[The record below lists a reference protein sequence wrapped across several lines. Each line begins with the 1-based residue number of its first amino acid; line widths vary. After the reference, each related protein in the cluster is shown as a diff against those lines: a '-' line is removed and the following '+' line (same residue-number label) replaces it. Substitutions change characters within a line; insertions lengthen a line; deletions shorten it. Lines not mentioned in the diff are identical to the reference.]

1 MRLRLA
7 CPLFDSG
14 VVRRPALSKT
24 IIADLFAETLHL
36 AGVERIYG
44 VVGDSL
50 NGLTDSLRRQ
60 GKIEWIHVRNE
71 EAAAFAAGAEAQL
84 TGKLAVCAGSCG
96 PGNMHLINGLYD
108 CNRTRVPV
116 LAIAAQ
122 VPSGEIGSNYFQET
136 RPEALFRECS
146 VYCET
151 ISDAD
156 QMPRTLETAIRA
168 AVGHHGVS
176 VVAIPGDVA
185 LRTTTGGLARS
196 TRALLPQT
204 AIIVPVEE
212 DLVQLAELLNGAGR
226 VTILAGRGCR
236 GAHSHLLEIANVLQA
251 PIVHALGG
259 KEWVEYDNPYDVGMT
274 GLIGFSSGYEAM
286 MGCDTLL
293 MLGTDFPY
301 RQFYPVKAKVVQID
315 LRPENLGRR
324 TPIDIGVVGDV
335 TATIAA
341 LLPRLTK
348 VRDGGFL
355 KSARDDYA
363 QARKGLDDLAHGK
376 PGSGVIHPQH
386 VARVVSE
393 LAADD
398 AVFACDVG
406 TPTVW
411 AARYLQMNG
420 RRRLIGSFNHGSM
433 ANALPQAI
441 GAQSACPQRQVVTL
455 SGDGGLAMLM
465 GELLTLRQ
473 LGLPVK
479 VIVFNNST
487 LGFVEM
493 EMKAAG
499 LIETGVSLDNPDFAA
514 MARAIGLHGVRI
526 TDPGE
531 VEAGVREVLAHPGP
545 ALLDAVTAR
554 TELSM
559 PPKITLD
566 QMKGFTLYMAKAILS
581 GRGDA
586 VVELGKTNAGLL
598 GRLF

>member
-1 MRLRLA
+1 M
-7 CPLFDSG
+7 
-14 VVRRPALSKT
+14 SKT

-108 CNRTRVPV
+108 CHRTRVPV

-122 VPSGEIGSNYFQET
+122 VPSGEVGSNYFQET

-168 AVGHHGVS
+168 AVGHRGVS
-176 VVAIPGDVA
+176 VVAMPGDVA
-185 LRTTTGGLARS
+185 LRSTTGTLARS
-196 TRALLPQT
+196 AGALLPSPSLT
-204 AIIVPVEE
+204 VPGE
-212 DLVQLAELLNGAGR
+212 VQIAELAALLNDAR
-226 VTILAGRGCR
+226 KVTILAGRGCR
-236 GAHSHLLEIANVLQA
+236 TAHAELVKLAETLQA
-251 PIVHALGG
+251 PVVHALGG
-259 KEWVEYDNPYDVGMT
+259 KEFVEYDNPYDVGMT
-274 GLIGFSSGYEAM
+274 GLIGFSSGYDAM
-286 MGCDTLL
+286 MACDVLL

-301 RQFYPVKAKVVQID
+301 RQFYPEKAKVAQID
-315 LRPENLGRR
+315 LLPENLGRR
-324 TPIDIGVVGDV
+324 TSIDIGLVGDV
-335 TATIAA
+335 GATITA
-341 LLPRLTK
+341 LLPKLAGA
-348 VRDGGFL
+348 RDGSFL
-355 KSARDDYA
+355 QSARENYA
-363 QARKGLDDLAHGK
+363 EARKGLDDLADGT

-386 VARVVSE
+386 VARVLSE
-393 LAADD
+393 RAADD

-411 AARYLQMNG
+411 AARYLKMNG

-441 GAQSACPQRQVVTL
+441 GVQAAYPARQVVTL
-455 SGDGGLAMLM
+455 SGDGGLTMLM
-465 GELLTLRQ
+465 GELLTVRQ

-479 VIVFNNST
+479 IIVFNNGT

-499 LIETGVSLDNPDFAA
+499 LIETGVMLDNPDFAA
-514 MARAIGLHGVRI
+514 MARAIGLHGVRV

-531 VEAGVREVLAHPGP
+531 VEAGIRDVLAHPGP

-559 PPKITLD
+559 PPKITLE
-566 QMKGFTLYMAKAILS
+566 QMKGFTLYMAKAIIS
-581 GRGDA
+581 GRGDE
-586 VVELGKTNAGLL
+586 VIELGKTNVGLL
-598 GRLF
+598 KRLF

>member
-1 MRLRLA
+1 M
-7 CPLFDSG
+7 P
-14 VVRRPALSKT
+14 KT
-24 IIADLFAETLHL
+24 LIADLFVETLEL

-50 NGLTDSLRRQ
+50 NGLTEALRRR
-60 GKIEWIHVRNE
+60 GTIEWVHVRNE

-96 PGNMHLINGLYD
+96 PGNLHLINGLYD

-122 VPSGEIGSNYFQET
+122 IPSAEIGSNYFQET

-156 QMPRTLETAIRA
+156 QMPRTLDTAIRA
-168 AVGHHGVS
+168 AVGHRGVA
-176 VVAIPGDVA
+176 VVAMPGDVA
-185 LRTTTGGLARS
+185 LRSTTGLIARS
-196 TRALLPQT
+196 RIALLPEAAT
-204 AIIVPVEE
+204 IIP
-212 DLVQLAELLNGAGR
+212 DQDSLARLAALLNDAGK

-236 GAHSHLLEIANVLQA
+236 GAHAQLVALAGVLQA
-251 PIVHALGG
+251 PVVHALGG
-259 KEWVEYDNPYDVGMT
+259 KEFVEYDNPYDVGMT
-274 GLIGFSSGYEAM
+274 GLIGFSSGYDAM
-286 MGCDTLL
+286 MACDTLL

-301 RQFYPVKAKVVQID
+301 RQFYPEKAKVAQID

-324 TPIDIGVVGDV
+324 TAIDLGLVGDV
-335 TATIAA
+335 GATIDHVLP
-341 LLPRLTK
+341 LLTRE
-348 VRDGGFL
+348 RDGAFL
-355 KSARDDYA
+355 RDAREDYA
-363 QARKGLDDLAHGK
+363 KSRKGLDELATGT

-386 VARVVSE
+386 VARVVSN
-393 LAADD
+393 LASDD

-411 AARYLQMNG
+411 AARYLEMNG

-441 GAQSACPQRQVVTL
+441 GAQAAYPGRQIVSL

-465 GELLTLRQ
+465 GELLTVRQ

-479 VIVFNNST
+479 IIVFNNGT

-499 LIETGVSLDNPDFAA
+499 MIETGVALDNPDFAA
-514 MARAIGLHGVRI
+514 MARAIGLHGVRV

-531 VEAGVREVLAHPGP
+531 VKAGVREVLAHPGP

-559 PPKITLD
+559 PPKITLE
-566 QMKGFTLYMAKAILS
+566 QMKGFTLYMAKAVMS
-581 GRGDA
+581 GRGDSI
-586 VVELGKTNAGLL
+586 VELGKTNAGLFKT
-598 GRLF
+598 LF

>member
-1 MRLRLA
+1 M
-7 CPLFDSG
+7 
-14 VVRRPALSKT
+14 SKS

-60 GKIEWIHVRNE
+60 GKIEWVHMRNE

-84 TGKLAVCAGSCG
+84 TGRLAVCAGSCG

-151 ISDAD
+151 IADAD

-168 AVGHHGVS
+168 AVGRRGVS
-176 VVAIPGDVA
+176 VVAMPGDVA
-185 LRTTTGGLARS
+185 LRSTTGTLARS
-196 TRALLPQT
+196 AGALLPPPST
-204 AIIVPVEE
+204 TVPADADVAA
-212 DLVQLAELLNGAGR
+212 LAALLNGAK

-236 GAHSHLLEIANVLQA
+236 TAHAELVRVAELLQA
-251 PIVHALGG
+251 PVVHALGG
-259 KEWVEYDNPYDVGMT
+259 KEFVEYDNPYDVGMT
-274 GLIGFSSGYEAM
+274 GLIGFSSGYDAM
-286 MGCDTLL
+286 MACDVLL

-301 RQFYPVKAKVVQID
+301 RQFYPTGAKVAQID
-315 LRPENLGRR
+315 LIPENLGRR
-324 TPIDIGVVGDV
+324 TAIDIGLVGDV
-335 TATIAA
+335 GATLKA
-341 LLPRLTK
+341 LIPRLTASG
-348 VRDGGFL
+348 DGAFL
-355 KSARDDYA
+355 RSARENYA
-363 QARKGLDDLAHGK
+363 EARKGLDELADGT

-386 VARVVSE
+386 VARVVST
-393 LAADD
+393 LANDD

-406 TPTVW
+406 TPTIW
-411 AARYLQMNG
+411 AARYLKMNG

-441 GAQSACPQRQVVTL
+441 GVQSAFPRRQVVTL

-479 VIVFNNST
+479 IVVFNNGT

-499 LIETGVSLDNPDFAA
+499 LIETGVTLDNPDFAA

-559 PPKITLD
+559 PPKITLE
-566 QMKGFTLYMAKAILS
+566 QMKGFTLYMAKAIIS

-598 GRLF
+598 KRLF

>member
-1 MRLRLA
+1 M
-7 CPLFDSG
+7 P
-14 VVRRPALSKT
+14 KT
-24 IIADLFAETLHL
+24 LIADLFVETLEL

-50 NGLTDSLRRQ
+50 NGLTEALRRR
-60 GKIEWIHVRNE
+60 GTIEWVHVRNE

-84 TGKLAVCAGSCG
+84 TGMLAVCAGSCG
-96 PGNMHLINGLYD
+96 PGNLHLINGLYD

-122 VPSGEIGSNYFQET
+122 IPSAEIGSNYFQET

-156 QMPRTLETAIRA
+156 QMPRTLDTAIRA
-168 AVGHHGVS
+168 AVGHRGVA
-176 VVAIPGDVA
+176 VVAMPGDVA
-185 LRTTTGGLARS
+185 LRTTTGLIARS
-196 TRALLPQT
+196 RTALLPEAAT
-204 AIIVPVEE
+204 IIP
-212 DLVQLAELLNGAGR
+212 DQASLASLAALLNDAGK

-236 GAHSHLLEIANVLQA
+236 GAHAQLVALAGVLQA
-251 PIVHALGG
+251 PVVHALGG
-259 KEWVEYDNPYDVGMT
+259 KEFVEYENPYDVGMT
-274 GLIGFSSGYEAM
+274 GLIGFSSGYDAM
-286 MGCDTLL
+286 MACDTLL

-301 RQFYPVKAKVVQID
+301 RQFYPEKAKVAQID

-324 TPIDIGVVGDV
+324 TAIDLGLVGDV
-335 TATIAA
+335 GATIDHVLP
-341 LLPRLTK
+341 LLTRE
-348 VRDGGFL
+348 RDGAFL
-355 KSARDDYA
+355 RDAREDYA
-363 QARKGLDDLAHGK
+363 KSRKGLDELATGT

-386 VARVVSE
+386 VARVVSY
-393 LAADD
+393 LASDD

-411 AARYLQMNG
+411 AARYLEMNG

-441 GAQSACPQRQVVTL
+441 GAQAAYPGRQIVSL

-465 GELLTLRQ
+465 GELLTVRQ

-479 VIVFNNST
+479 IIVFNNGT

-499 LIETGVSLDNPDFAA
+499 MIETGVALDNPDFAA
-514 MARAIGLHGVRI
+514 MARAIGLHGVRV

-559 PPKITLD
+559 PPKITLE
-566 QMKGFTLYMAKAILS
+566 QMKGFTLYMAKAVMS
-581 GRGDA
+581 GRGDSII
-586 VVELGKTNAGLL
+586 ELGKTNAGLFKT
-598 GRLF
+598 LF

>member
-1 MRLRLA
+1 M
-7 CPLFDSG
+7 
-14 VVRRPALSKT
+14 SKT
-24 IIADLFAETLHL
+24 VIADLFAETLHL

-108 CNRTRVPV
+108 CHRTRVPV

-122 VPSGEIGSNYFQET
+122 IPSGEIGSNYFQET

-156 QMPRTLETAIRA
+156 QMPRTLDTAIRA
-168 AVGHHGVS
+168 AVGQRGVS
-176 VVAIPGDVA
+176 VVSMPGDVA
-185 LRTTTGGLARS
+185 LRKTTGTLARS
-196 TRALLPQT
+196 SGALLPAP
-204 AIIVPVEE
+204 AIIQPDADSVA
-212 DLVQLAELLNGAGR
+212 DLAALLNGSAR

-236 GAHSHLLEIANVLQA
+236 TAHAALVELAARLKA
-251 PIVHALGG
+251 PVVHALGG
-259 KEWVEYDNPYDVGMT
+259 KEFVEYDNPYDVGMT
-274 GLIGFSSGYEAM
+274 GLIGFSSGYDAIM
-286 MGCDTLL
+286 ACDTLL

-301 RQFYPVKAKVVQID
+301 RQFLPTKAKVAQVD

-324 TPIDIGVVGDV
+324 TGIDIGLIGDV
-335 TATIAA
+335 GATIAA
-341 LLPRLTK
+341 LLPKL
-348 VRDGGFL
+348 VGPRDGAFL
-355 KSARDDYA
+355 QSSREDYA
-363 QARKGLDDLAHGK
+363 KAREGLDELAHGE

-386 VARVVSE
+386 VARVLSE
-393 LAADD
+393 QASDD

-411 AARYLQMNG
+411 AARYLKMNG

-433 ANALPQAI
+433 ANAVPQAI
-441 GAQSACPQRQVVTL
+441 GAQSAYPGRQVVTL

-465 GELLTLRQ
+465 GELLTIKQ
-473 LGLPVK
+473 LNLPVK
-479 VIVFNNST
+479 IIVFNNGT
-487 LGFVEM
+487 LGFVEL

-499 LIETGVSLDNPDFAA
+499 LIETGVELDNPDFAA
-514 MARAIGLHGVRI
+514 MARAIGLHGVRV

-531 VEAGVREVLAHPGP
+531 VEAGVREVLSHPGP
-545 ALLDAVTAR
+545 ALLDAVVAR

-559 PPKITLD
+559 PPTITLE
-566 QMKGFTLYMAKAILS
+566 QMKGFTLYMAKAIIS
-581 GRGDA
+581 GRGDS
-586 VVELGKTNAGLL
+586 VIELGKTNVGLL
-598 GRLF
+598 KRLF

>member
-1 MRLRLA
+1 M
-7 CPLFDSG
+7 
-14 VVRRPALSKT
+14 SKT

-122 VPSGEIGSNYFQET
+122 VPSGEVGSNYFQET

-168 AVGHHGVS
+168 AVGHRGVS
-176 VVAIPGDVA
+176 VVAMPGDVA
-185 LRTTTGGLARS
+185 LRSATGTLARS
-196 TRALLPQT
+196 KGALLPPPSVT
-204 AIIVPVEE
+204 IPADADIAE
-212 DLVQLAELLNGAGR
+212 LAALLNGAEK

-236 GAHSHLLEIANVLQA
+236 TAHAELVTLAGILQA

-259 KEWVEYDNPYDVGMT
+259 KEFVEYDNPYDVGMT
-274 GLIGFSSGYEAM
+274 GLIGFASGYDAM
-286 MGCDTLL
+286 MACDVLL

-301 RQFYPVKAKVVQID
+301 RQFYPEKAKVAQID
-315 LRPENLGRR
+315 LIPENLGRR
-324 TPIDIGVVGDV
+324 TAIDIGLVGDV
-335 TATIAA
+335 GATLAA
-341 LLPRLTK
+341 LIPRVKTG
-348 VRDGGFL
+348 RDGSFL
-355 KSARDDYA
+355 KSAIENYA
-363 QARKGLDDLAHGK
+363 ESRKGLDDLADGT

-386 VARVVSE
+386 VARVLSE
-393 LAADD
+393 QAADD
-398 AVFACDVG
+398 AIFACDVG

-411 AARYLQMNG
+411 AARYLKMNG
-420 RRRLIGSFNHGSM
+420 RRRLIGSLNHGSM

-441 GAQSACPQRQVVTL
+441 GVQAAYPERQVVTL

-465 GELLTLRQ
+465 GELLTVRQ

-479 VIVFNNST
+479 IIVFNNGT

-499 LIETGVSLDNPDFAA
+499 LVETGVALDNPDFAA
-514 MARAIGLHGVRI
+514 MARAIGIHGVRV
-526 TDPGE
+526 TDPGD
-531 VEAGVREVLAHPGP
+531 VEAGIRDVLAHPGP

-559 PPKITLD
+559 PPKITLE
-566 QMKGFTLYMAKAILS
+566 QMKGFTLYMAKAIIS
-581 GRGDA
+581 GRGDE
-586 VVELGKTNAGLL
+586 VVELGKTNVGLL
-598 GRLF
+598 KRLF

>member
-1 MRLRLA
+1 M
-7 CPLFDSG
+7 P
-14 VVRRPALSKT
+14 KT
-24 IIADLFAETLHL
+24 LIADLFVETLEL

-50 NGLTDSLRRQ
+50 NGLTEAVRRR
-60 GKIEWIHVRNE
+60 GTIEWVHVRNE

-96 PGNMHLINGLYD
+96 PGNLHLINGLYD

-122 VPSGEIGSNYFQET
+122 IPSAEIGSNYFQET

-156 QMPRTLETAIRA
+156 QMPRTLDTAIRA
-168 AVGHHGVS
+168 AVGHRGVA
-176 VVAIPGDVA
+176 VVAMPGDVA
-185 LRTTTGGLARS
+185 LRSTTGLIARS
-196 TRALLPQT
+196 RIALLPEAAT
-204 AIIVPVEE
+204 IIP
-212 DLVQLAELLNGAGR
+212 DQDSLARLAALLNDAGK

-236 GAHSHLLEIANVLQA
+236 GAHAQLVALAGVLQA
-251 PIVHALGG
+251 PVVHALGG
-259 KEWVEYDNPYDVGMT
+259 KEFVEYDNPYDVGMT
-274 GLIGFSSGYEAM
+274 GLIGFSSGYDAM
-286 MGCDTLL
+286 MACDTLL

-301 RQFYPVKAKVVQID
+301 RQFYPEKAKVAQID

-324 TPIDIGVVGDV
+324 TAIDLGLVGDV
-335 TATIAA
+335 GATIDHVLP
-341 LLPRLTK
+341 LLTRE
-348 VRDGGFL
+348 RDGAFL
-355 KSARDDYA
+355 RDAREDYA
-363 QARKGLDDLAHGK
+363 KSRKGLDELATGT

-386 VARVVSE
+386 VARVVSN
-393 LAADD
+393 LASDD

-411 AARYLQMNG
+411 AARYLEMNG

-441 GAQSACPQRQVVTL
+441 GAQAAYPGRQIVSL

-465 GELLTLRQ
+465 GELLTVRQ

-479 VIVFNNST
+479 IIVFNNGT

-499 LIETGVSLDNPDFAA
+499 MIETGVALDNPDFAA
-514 MARAIGLHGVRI
+514 MARAIGLHGVRV

-531 VEAGVREVLAHPGP
+531 VKAGVREVLAHPGP

-559 PPKITLD
+559 PPKITLE
-566 QMKGFTLYMAKAILS
+566 QMKGFTLYMAKAVMS
-581 GRGDA
+581 GRGDSI
-586 VVELGKTNAGLL
+586 VELGKTNAGLFKT
-598 GRLF
+598 LF

>member
-1 MRLRLA
+1 M
-7 CPLFDSG
+7 P
-14 VVRRPALSKT
+14 KT
-24 IIADLFAETLHL
+24 LIADLFVETLEL

-50 NGLTDSLRRQ
+50 NGLTEALRRR
-60 GKIEWIHVRNE
+60 GTIEWVHVRNE

-96 PGNMHLINGLYD
+96 PGNLHLINGLYD

-122 VPSGEIGSNYFQET
+122 IPSAEIGSNYFQET

-156 QMPRTLETAIRA
+156 QMPRTLDTAIRV
-168 AVGHHGVS
+168 AVGHRGVA
-176 VVAIPGDVA
+176 VVAMPGDVA
-185 LRTTTGGLARS
+185 LRTTTGLIARS
-196 TRALLPQT
+196 RTALLPEAAT
-204 AIIVPVEE
+204 IIP
-212 DLVQLAELLNGAGR
+212 DQDALARLAALLNDAGK

-236 GAHSHLLEIANVLQA
+236 GAHAQLVALAGVLQA
-251 PIVHALGG
+251 PVVHALGG
-259 KEWVEYDNPYDVGMT
+259 KEFVEYDNPYDVGMT
-274 GLIGFSSGYEAM
+274 GLIGFSSGYDAM
-286 MGCDTLL
+286 MACDTLL

-301 RQFYPVKAKVVQID
+301 RQFYPEKAKVAQID

-324 TPIDIGVVGDV
+324 TAIDLGLVGDV
-335 TATIAA
+335 GATIDH
-341 LLPRLTK
+341 LLPLLTRE
-348 VRDGGFL
+348 RDGAFL
-355 KSARDDYA
+355 RDAREDYA
-363 QARKGLDDLAHGK
+363 KSRKGLDELATGT

-386 VARVVSE
+386 VARVVSY
-393 LAADD
+393 LASDD

-411 AARYLQMNG
+411 AARYLEMNG

-441 GAQSACPQRQVVTL
+441 GAQAAYPGRQIVSL

-465 GELLTLRQ
+465 GELLTVRQ

-479 VIVFNNST
+479 IIVFNNGT

-499 LIETGVSLDNPDFAA
+499 MIETGVALDNPDFAA
-514 MARAIGLHGVRI
+514 MARAIGLHGVRV

-559 PPKITLD
+559 PPKITLE
-566 QMKGFTLYMAKAILS
+566 QMKGFTLYMAKAVMS
-581 GRGDA
+581 GRGDSI
-586 VVELGKTNAGLL
+586 VELGKTNAGLFKT
-598 GRLF
+598 LF

>member
-1 MRLRLA
+1 MFK
-7 CPLFDSG
+7 PT
-14 VVRRPALSKT
+14 V
-24 IIADLFAETLHL
+24 ADLFAETLAL

-60 GKIEWIHVRNE
+60 GRIEWVHVRNE

-84 TGKLAVCAGSCG
+84 TGRLAVCAGSCG

-108 CNRTRVPV
+108 CHRTRVPV

-122 VPSGEIGSNYFQET
+122 IPSGEIGSNYFQET

-151 ISDAD
+151 VSDAD

-168 AVGHHGVS
+168 AVGHRGVS
-176 VVAIPGDVA
+176 VIAMPGDVA
-185 LRTTTGGLARS
+185 LRPATAGVAR
-196 TRALLPQT
+196 TADALLPPAAVT
-204 AIIVPVEE
+204 VPADA
-212 DLVQLAELLNGAGR
+212 DLDRLAAMLNGAGK

-236 GAHSHLLEIANVLQA
+236 TAHAELVQLAATLQA
-251 PIVHALGG
+251 PVVHALGG
-259 KEWVEYDNPYDVGMT
+259 KEFVEYDNPYDVGMT
-274 GLIGFSSGYEAM
+274 GLIGFSSGYDAM
-286 MGCDTLL
+286 MACDVLL

-301 RQFYPVKAKVVQID
+301 RQFYPTDAKVAQID

-324 TPIDIGVVGDV
+324 TPIDIGLTGDV
-335 TATIAA
+335 GATVAR
-341 LLPRLTK
+341 LLPRLTGG
-348 VRDGGFL
+348 RDNGFL
-355 KSARDDYA
+355 RSALDNYA
-363 QARKGLDDLAHGK
+363 EARRGLDDLAHGTF
-376 PGSGVIHPQH
+376 GSGVLHPQH
-386 VARVVSE
+386 VARVVSD

-411 AARYLQMNG
+411 AARYLAMNG

-441 GAQSACPQRQVVTL
+441 GVQAALPGRQVVTL

-465 GELLTLRQ
+465 GELLTVRQ
-473 LGLPVK
+473 LGLPIKIV
-479 VIVFNNST
+479 VFNNGT

-499 LIETGVSLDNPDFAA
+499 LIETGVTLDNPDFAA
-514 MARAIGLHGVRI
+514 MARAMGLHGVRI

-559 PPKITLD
+559 PPKITLE
-566 QMKGFTLYMAKAILS
+566 QMKGFSLYMAKAILS
-581 GRGDA
+581 GRGDE
-586 VVELGKTNAGLL
+586 VIELGKTNAGLL
-598 GRLF
+598 KRLF

>member
-1 MRLRLA
+1 M
-7 CPLFDSG
+7 P
-14 VVRRPALSKT
+14 KT
-24 IIADLFAETLHL
+24 TIADLFADTLHL

-50 NGLTDSLRRQ
+50 NGITDSLRRRGQ
-60 GKIEWIHVRNE
+60 IEWVHVRNE

-151 ISDAD
+151 ISNAD
-156 QMPRTLETAIRA
+156 QMPRTLDTAIRA
-168 AVGHHGVS
+168 AVGHGGVS
-176 VVAIPGDVA
+176 VVSIPGDVA
-185 LRTTTGGLARS
+185 LRATTGQRARSVGALLPSTASIVPGADGLARLA
-196 TRALLPQT
+196 ALLN
-204 AIIVPVEE
+204 E
-212 DLVQLAELLNGAGR
+212 AGR

-236 GAHSHLLEIANVLQA
+236 TAHAQLLKIAEALKA

-259 KEWVEYDNPYDVGMT
+259 KEFVEYDNPYDVGMT
-274 GLIGFSSGYEAM
+274 GLIGFSSGYDAM

-301 RQFYPVKAKVVQID
+301 RQFFPTKAKVAQID

-324 TPIDIGVVGDV
+324 TGIDLGLVGDV
-335 TATIAA
+335 GGTIEA
-341 LLPRLTK
+341 LLPLLK
-348 VRDGGFL
+348 AGRDGKFL
-355 KSARDDYA
+355 KMAKEDYA
-363 QARKGLDDLAHGK
+363 NARKGLDELAQGK
-376 PGSGVIHPQH
+376 AGSGVIHPQH
-386 VARVVSE
+386 VARVISE
-393 LAADD
+393 LASDD
-398 AVFACDVG
+398 AVFTCDVG

-411 AARYLQMNG
+411 AARYLKMNG
-420 RRRLIGSFNHGSM
+420 RRRLLGSFNHGSM

-441 GAQSACPQRQVVTL
+441 GAQAASPQRQVVTL

-479 VIVFNNST
+479 IVVFNNGT
-487 LGFVEM
+487 LGFVEL

-499 LIETGVSLDNPDFAA
+499 LIETGVALDNPDFAA
-514 MARAIGLHGVRI
+514 MARAIGLHGVRV
-526 TDPGE
+526 TDPGD
-531 VEAGVREVLAHPGP
+531 VEAGMREVLAHPGP

-559 PPKITLD
+559 PPKLTLE
-566 QMKGFTLYMAKAILS
+566 QMKGFSLYMAKAIIS
-581 GRGDA
+581 GRGDE
-586 VVELGKTNAGLL
+586 VIELGKTNTGLL
-598 GRLF
+598 RQLF

>member
-1 MRLRLA
+1 M
-7 CPLFDSG
+7 P
-14 VVRRPALSKT
+14 KT
-24 IIADLFAETLHL
+24 LIADLFVETLEL

-50 NGLTDSLRRQ
+50 NGLTEALRRR
-60 GKIEWIHVRNE
+60 GTIEWVHVRNE

-96 PGNMHLINGLYD
+96 PGNLHLINGLYD

-122 VPSGEIGSNYFQET
+122 IPSAEIGSNYFQET

-156 QMPRTLETAIRA
+156 QMPRTLDTAIRA
-168 AVGHHGVS
+168 AVGHRGVA
-176 VVAIPGDVA
+176 VVAMPGDVA
-185 LRTTTGGLARS
+185 LRMTTGLIARS
-196 TRALLPQT
+196 RTALLPEAAT
-204 AIIVPVEE
+204 IIP
-212 DLVQLAELLNGAGR
+212 DRHSLARLAALLNDAGK

-236 GAHSHLLEIANVLQA
+236 GAHAQLVALAGVLQA
-251 PIVHALGG
+251 PVVHALGG
-259 KEWVEYDNPYDVGMT
+259 KEFVEYDNPYDVGMT
-274 GLIGFSSGYEAM
+274 GLIGFSSGYDAM
-286 MGCDTLL
+286 MACDTLL

-301 RQFYPVKAKVVQID
+301 RQFYPEKAKVAQID

-324 TPIDIGVVGDV
+324 TAIDLGLVGDV
-335 TATIAA
+335 GATIDHVLP
-341 LLPRLTK
+341 LLTRE
-348 VRDGGFL
+348 RDGAFL
-355 KSARDDYA
+355 RDAREDYA
-363 QARKGLDDLAHGK
+363 KSRKGLDELATGT

-393 LAADD
+393 LASDD

-411 AARYLQMNG
+411 AARYLAMNG

-441 GAQSACPQRQVVTL
+441 GAQAAYPGRQIVSL

-465 GELLTLRQ
+465 GELLTVRQ
-473 LGLPVK
+473 LSLPVK
-479 VIVFNNST
+479 IIVFNNGT

-499 LIETGVSLDNPDFAA
+499 MIETGVALDNPDFAA
-514 MARAIGLHGVRI
+514 VARAIGLHGVRV

-559 PPKITLD
+559 PPKITLE
-566 QMKGFTLYMAKAILS
+566 QMKGFTLYMAKAVMS
-581 GRGDA
+581 GRGDSI
-586 VVELGKTNAGLL
+586 VELGKTNAGLFKT
-598 GRLF
+598 LF

>member
-1 MRLRLA
+1 M
-7 CPLFDSG
+7 
-14 VVRRPALSKT
+14 SKT
-24 IIADLFAETLHL
+24 TIADLFADTLHL

-50 NGLTDSLRRQ
+50 NGLTDSLRKRGQ
-60 GKIEWIHVRNE
+60 IEWVHVRNE

-108 CNRTRVPV
+108 CHRTRVPV

-122 VPSGEIGSNYFQET
+122 VPSGEVGSNYFQET

-151 ISDAD
+151 IADAD
-156 QMPRTLETAIRA
+156 QMPRTLDTAIRA
-168 AVGHHGVS
+168 AVGRRGVS
-176 VVAIPGDVA
+176 VVAMPGDVA
-185 LRTTTGGLARS
+185 LRTTTGQIARS
-196 TRALLPQT
+196 ATALLPEP
-204 AIIVPVEE
+204 AKIVP
-212 DLVQLAELLNGAGR
+212 DAATLAELAAMLNDAGR

-236 GAHSHLLEIANVLQA
+236 TAHAQLVALAAALQA
-251 PIVHALGG
+251 PVVHALGG
-259 KEWVEYDNPYDVGMT
+259 KEFIEYDNPYDVGMT
-274 GLIGFSSGYEAM
+274 GLIGFSSGYGAM

-301 RQFYPVKAKVVQID
+301 RQFYPEQAKVVQVD
-315 LRPENLGRR
+315 LRPESLGLR
-324 TPIDIGVVGDV
+324 TAIDLGVVGDV
-335 TATIAA
+335 GATIDH
-341 LLPRLTK
+341 LLPLVTRN
-348 VRDGGFL
+348 RDDAFL
-355 KSARDDYA
+355 KESRANYA
-363 QARKGLDDLAHGK
+363 EARKGLDDLATGT

-386 VARVVSE
+386 VARLVSE
-393 LAADD
+393 QASDD
-398 AVFACDVG
+398 AVFTCDVG

-411 AARYLQMNG
+411 AARYLAMNG

-441 GAQSACPQRQVVTL
+441 GAQAAFPARQVVSL

-465 GELLTLRQ
+465 GELLTVRQ

-479 VIVFNNST
+479 IIVFNNGT
-487 LGFVEM
+487 FGFVEM

-499 LIETGVSLDNPDFAA
+499 LIETGVALDNPDFAA
-514 MARAIGLHGVRI
+514 MARAIGIHGVRV

-531 VEAGVREVLAHPGP
+531 VDPGVREVLSHPGP

-559 PPKITLD
+559 PPKITLE
-566 QMKGFTLYMAKAILS
+566 QMKGFTLYMAKAVMS
-581 GRGDA
+581 GRGDSI
-586 VVELGKTNAGLL
+586 VELGKTNAGLL
-598 GRLF
+598 KRLF

>member
-1 MRLRLA
+1 M
-7 CPLFDSG
+7 
-14 VVRRPALSKT
+14 SKT

-122 VPSGEIGSNYFQET
+122 VPSGEVGSNYFQET

-168 AVGHHGVS
+168 AVGHRGVS
-176 VVAIPGDVA
+176 VVAMPGDVA
-185 LRTTTGGLARS
+185 LRSTTGTLARS
-196 TRALLPQT
+196 KGALLPPPSVT
-204 AIIVPVEE
+204 IPAEADIAE
-212 DLVQLAELLNGAGR
+212 LAALLNGAQK

-236 GAHSHLLEIANVLQA
+236 TAHAELVTLAGVLQA

-259 KEWVEYDNPYDVGMT
+259 KEFVEYDNPYDVGMT
-274 GLIGFSSGYEAM
+274 GLIGFASGYDAM
-286 MGCDTLL
+286 MACDVLL

-301 RQFYPVKAKVVQID
+301 RQFYPEKAKVAQID
-315 LRPENLGRR
+315 LIPENLGRR
-324 TPIDIGVVGDV
+324 TAIDIGLVGDV
-335 TATIAA
+335 GATLAA
-341 LLPRLTK
+341 LIPRVNTG
-348 VRDGGFL
+348 RDGSFL
-355 KSARDDYA
+355 KSAIENYA
-363 QARKGLDDLAHGK
+363 ESRKGLDDLANGK

-386 VARVVSE
+386 VARVLSKQ
-393 LAADD
+393 AADD

-411 AARYLQMNG
+411 AARYLTMNG
-420 RRRLIGSFNHGSM
+420 RRRLIGSLNHGSM

-441 GAQSACPQRQVVTL
+441 GVQSAYPTRQVVTL

-465 GELLTLRQ
+465 GELLTVRQ

-479 VIVFNNST
+479 IIVFNNGT

-499 LIETGVSLDNPDFAA
+499 LVETGVALDNPDFAA
-514 MARAIGLHGVRI
+514 MARAIGIHGVRV
-526 TDPGE
+526 TDPGD
-531 VEAGVREVLAHPGP
+531 VEAGIRDVLAHPGP

-559 PPKITLD
+559 PPKITLE
-566 QMKGFTLYMAKAILS
+566 QMKGFTLYMAKAIIS
-581 GRGDA
+581 GRGDE
-586 VVELGKTNAGLL
+586 VVELGKTNVGLL
-598 GRLF
+598 KRLF

>member
-1 MRLRLA
+1 M
-7 CPLFDSG
+7 
-14 VVRRPALSKT
+14 SKT

-36 AGVERIYG
+36 AGIERIYG

-60 GKIEWIHVRNE
+60 GKIEWVHVRNE

-122 VPSGEIGSNYFQET
+122 VPSGEVGSNYFQET

-168 AVGHHGVS
+168 AVGHRGVS
-176 VVAIPGDVA
+176 VVAMPGDVA
-185 LRTTTGGLARS
+185 LRSTTGTLARS
-196 TRALLPQT
+196 KGALLPPPSVT
-204 AIIVPVEE
+204 IPADADIAE
-212 DLVQLAELLNGAGR
+212 LAALLNGAEK

-236 GAHSHLLEIANVLQA
+236 TAHAELVTLAGILKA

-259 KEWVEYDNPYDVGMT
+259 KEFVEYDNPYDVGMT
-274 GLIGFSSGYEAM
+274 GLIGFASGYDAM
-286 MGCDTLL
+286 MACDVLL

-301 RQFYPVKAKVVQID
+301 RQFYPEKAKVAQID
-315 LRPENLGRR
+315 LIPENLGRR
-324 TPIDIGVVGDV
+324 TAIDIGLVGDIG
-335 TATIAA
+335 ATLAA
-341 LLPRLTK
+341 LIPRVKTG
-348 VRDGGFL
+348 RDGSFL
-355 KSARDDYA
+355 KSAIENYA
-363 QARKGLDDLAHGK
+363 ESRKGLDDLANGK

-386 VARVVSE
+386 VARVLSE
-393 LAADD
+393 QAADD

-411 AARYLQMNG
+411 AARYLTMNG

-441 GAQSACPQRQVVTL
+441 GVQAAYPERQVVTL

-465 GELLTLRQ
+465 GELLTVRQ

-479 VIVFNNST
+479 IIVFNNGT

-499 LIETGVSLDNPDFAA
+499 LVETGVALDNPDFAA
-514 MARAIGLHGVRI
+514 MARAIGIHGVRV
-526 TDPGE
+526 TDPGD
-531 VEAGVREVLAHPGP
+531 VETGIRDVLAHPGP

-559 PPKITLD
+559 PPKITLE
-566 QMKGFTLYMAKAILS
+566 QMKGFTLYMAKAIIS
-581 GRGDA
+581 GRGDE
-586 VVELGKTNAGLL
+586 VVELGKTNVGLL
-598 GRLF
+598 KRLF

>member
-1 MRLRLA
+1 M
-7 CPLFDSG
+7 
-14 VVRRPALSKT
+14 SKT

-122 VPSGEIGSNYFQET
+122 VPSGEVGSNYFQET

-168 AVGHHGVS
+168 AVGHRGVS
-176 VVAIPGDVA
+176 VVAMPGDVA
-185 LRTTTGGLARS
+185 LRSTTGTLARS
-196 TRALLPQT
+196 KGALLPPPSVT
-204 AIIVPVEE
+204 IPAEADIAE
-212 DLVQLAELLNGAGR
+212 LAALLNGAQK

-236 GAHSHLLEIANVLQA
+236 TAHAELVTLAGILQA

-259 KEWVEYDNPYDVGMT
+259 KEFVEYDNPYDVGMT
-274 GLIGFSSGYEAM
+274 GLIGFASGYDAM
-286 MGCDTLL
+286 MACDVLL

-301 RQFYPVKAKVVQID
+301 RQFYPEKAKVAQID
-315 LRPENLGRR
+315 LIPENLGRR
-324 TPIDIGVVGDV
+324 TAIDIGLVGDV
-335 TATIAA
+335 GATLAA
-341 LLPRLTK
+341 LIPRVNTG
-348 VRDGGFL
+348 RDGSFL
-355 KSARDDYA
+355 KSAIENYA
-363 QARKGLDDLAHGK
+363 QSRKGLDDLANGT
-376 PGSGVIHPQH
+376 PGSGLIHPQH
-386 VARVVSE
+386 VARVLSE
-393 LAADD
+393 QAADD

-411 AARYLQMNG
+411 AARYLKMNG

-441 GAQSACPQRQVVTL
+441 GVQSAYPERQVVTL

-465 GELLTLRQ
+465 GELLTVRQ

-479 VIVFNNST
+479 IIVFNNGT

-499 LIETGVSLDNPDFAA
+499 LVETGVALDNPDFAA
-514 MARAIGLHGVRI
+514 MARAIGIHGVRV
-526 TDPGE
+526 TDPGD
-531 VEAGVREVLAHPGP
+531 VETGIREVLAHPGP

-559 PPKITLD
+559 PPKITLE
-566 QMKGFTLYMAKAILS
+566 QMKGFTLYMAKAIIS
-581 GRGDA
+581 GRGDE
-586 VVELGKTNAGLL
+586 VVELGKTNLGLL
-598 GRLF
+598 KRLF

>member
-1 MRLRLA
+1 M
-7 CPLFDSG
+7 P
-14 VVRRPALSKT
+14 KT
-24 IIADLFAETLHL
+24 LIADLFVETLEL

-50 NGLTDSLRRQ
+50 NGLTEALRRR
-60 GKIEWIHVRNE
+60 GTIEWVHVRNE

-96 PGNMHLINGLYD
+96 PGNLHLINGLYD

-122 VPSGEIGSNYFQET
+122 IPSAEIGSNYFQET

-156 QMPRTLETAIRA
+156 QMPRTLDTAIRA
-168 AVGHHGVS
+168 AVGHRGVA
-176 VVAIPGDVA
+176 VVAMPGDVA
-185 LRTTTGGLARS
+185 LRSTTGLVARS
-196 TRALLPQT
+196 RTALLPEAAT
-204 AIIVPVEE
+204 IIP
-212 DLVQLAELLNGAGR
+212 DQDSLARLAALLNDAGK

-236 GAHSHLLEIANVLQA
+236 GAHAQLVALAGVLQA
-251 PIVHALGG
+251 PVVHALGG
-259 KEWVEYDNPYDVGMT
+259 KEFVEYDNPYDVGMT
-274 GLIGFSSGYEAM
+274 GLIGFSSGYDAM

-301 RQFYPVKAKVVQID
+301 RQFYPEKAKVAQID

-324 TPIDIGVVGDV
+324 TAIDLGLVGDV
-335 TATIAA
+335 GATIDHVLP
-341 LLPRLTK
+341 LLTRE
-348 VRDGGFL
+348 RDGAFL
-355 KSARDDYA
+355 RDAREDYA
-363 QARKGLDDLAHGK
+363 KSRKGLDELATGTA
-376 PGSGVIHPQH
+376 GSGVIHPQH
-386 VARVVSE
+386 VARIVSD
-393 LAADD
+393 LASDD

-411 AARYLQMNG
+411 AARYLEMNG

-441 GAQSACPQRQVVTL
+441 GAQAAYPGRQIVSL

-465 GELLTLRQ
+465 GELLTVRQ

-479 VIVFNNST
+479 IIVFNNGT

-499 LIETGVSLDNPDFAA
+499 MIETGVALDNPDFAA
-514 MARAIGLHGVRI
+514 MARAIGLHGVRV
-526 TDPGE
+526 TDPRE

-559 PPKITLD
+559 PPKITLE
-566 QMKGFTLYMAKAILS
+566 QMKGFTLYMAKAVMS
-581 GRGDA
+581 GRGDSI
-586 VVELGKTNAGLL
+586 VELGKTNAGLFKT
-598 GRLF
+598 LF

>member
-1 MRLRLA
+1 M
-7 CPLFDSG
+7 P
-14 VVRRPALSKT
+14 KT
-24 IIADLFAETLHL
+24 LIADLFVETLEL

-50 NGLTDSLRRQ
+50 NGLTEALRRR
-60 GKIEWIHVRNE
+60 GTIEWVHVRNE

-96 PGNMHLINGLYD
+96 PGNLHLINGLYD

-122 VPSGEIGSNYFQET
+122 IPSAEIGSNYFQET

-156 QMPRTLETAIRA
+156 QMPRTLDTAIRA
-168 AVGHHGVS
+168 AVGHRGVA
-176 VVAIPGDVA
+176 VVAMPGDVA
-185 LRTTTGGLARS
+185 LRTTTGLIARS
-196 TRALLPQT
+196 RTALLPEAAT
-204 AIIVPVEE
+204 IIP
-212 DLVQLAELLNGAGR
+212 DQDALARLAALLNDAGK

-236 GAHSHLLEIANVLQA
+236 GAHAQLVALAGVLQA
-251 PIVHALGG
+251 PVVHALGG
-259 KEWVEYDNPYDVGMT
+259 KEFVEYDNPYDVGMT
-274 GLIGFSSGYEAM
+274 GLIGFSSGYDAM
-286 MGCDTLL
+286 MACDTLL

-301 RQFYPVKAKVVQID
+301 RQFYPEKAKVAQID

-324 TPIDIGVVGDV
+324 TAIDLGLVGDV
-335 TATIAA
+335 GATIDH
-341 LLPRLTK
+341 LLPLLTRE
-348 VRDGGFL
+348 RDGAFL
-355 KSARDDYA
+355 RDAREDYA
-363 QARKGLDDLAHGK
+363 KSRKGLDELATGT

-386 VARVVSE
+386 VARGVSY
-393 LAADD
+393 LASDD

-411 AARYLQMNG
+411 AARYLEMNG

-441 GAQSACPQRQVVTL
+441 GAQAAYPGRQIVSL

-465 GELLTLRQ
+465 GELLTVRQ

-479 VIVFNNST
+479 IIVFNNGT

-499 LIETGVSLDNPDFAA
+499 MIETGVALDNPDFAA
-514 MARAIGLHGVRI
+514 MARAIGLHGVRV

-531 VEAGVREVLAHPGP
+531 VKAGVREVLAHPGP

-559 PPKITLD
+559 PPKITLE
-566 QMKGFTLYMAKAILS
+566 QMKGFTLYMAKAVMS
-581 GRGDA
+581 GRGDSI
-586 VVELGKTNAGLL
+586 VELGKTNAGLFKT
-598 GRLF
+598 LF

>member
-1 MRLRLA
+1 M
-7 CPLFDSG
+7 
-14 VVRRPALSKT
+14 SKT
-24 IIADLFAETLHL
+24 TIADLFADTLHL

-50 NGLTDSLRRQ
+50 NGLTDSLRKR

-108 CNRTRVPV
+108 CHRTRVPV

-122 VPSGEIGSNYFQET
+122 VPSGEVGSNYFQET

-151 ISDAD
+151 IADAD
-156 QMPRTLETAIRA
+156 QMPRTLDTAIRA
-168 AVGHHGVS
+168 AVGRRGVS
-176 VVAIPGDVA
+176 VVAMPGDVA
-185 LRTTTGGLARS
+185 LRTTTGQIARS
-196 TRALLPQT
+196 ATALLPEP
-204 AIIVPVEE
+204 AKIVP
-212 DLVQLAELLNGAGR
+212 DAATLAELAAMLNDADR

-236 GAHSHLLEIANVLQA
+236 TAHAQLVALAAALQA
-251 PIVHALGG
+251 PVVHALGG
-259 KEWVEYDNPYDVGMT
+259 KEFIEYDNPYDVGMT
-274 GLIGFSSGYEAM
+274 GLIGFSSGYDAM

-301 RQFYPVKAKVVQID
+301 RQFYPEKAKVVQVD
-315 LRPENLGRR
+315 LRPESLGLR
-324 TPIDIGVVGDV
+324 TAIDLGVVGDV
-335 TATIAA
+335 GATIDH
-341 LLPRLTK
+341 LLPLVTRN
-348 VRDGGFL
+348 RDDAFL
-355 KSARDDYA
+355 KESRANYA
-363 QARKGLDDLAHGK
+363 EARKGLDDLATGT
-376 PGSGVIHPQH
+376 PGSGMIHPQH
-386 VARVVSE
+386 VARLVSE
-393 LAADD
+393 QAGDD
-398 AVFACDVG
+398 AVFTCDVG
-406 TPTVW
+406 TTTVW
-411 AARYLQMNG
+411 AARYLAMNG

-441 GAQSACPQRQVVTL
+441 GAQVAFPARQVVSL

-465 GELLTLRQ
+465 GELLTVRQ

-479 VIVFNNST
+479 IIVFNNGT

-499 LIETGVSLDNPDFAA
+499 LIETGVALDNPDFAA
-514 MARAIGLHGVRI
+514 MARAIGIHGVRV

-531 VEAGVREVLAHPGP
+531 VDAGVREVLSHPGP

-559 PPKITLD
+559 PPKITLE
-566 QMKGFTLYMAKAILS
+566 QMKGFTLYMAKAVMS

-586 VVELGKTNAGLL
+586 IVELGKTNAGLL
-598 GRLF
+598 KRLF

>member
-1 MRLRLA
+1 M
-7 CPLFDSG
+7 
-14 VVRRPALSKT
+14 SKT

-60 GKIEWIHVRNE
+60 GKIEWVHVRNE

-122 VPSGEIGSNYFQET
+122 VPSGEVGSNYFQET

-168 AVGHHGVS
+168 AVGHRGVS
-176 VVAIPGDVA
+176 VVAMPGDVA
-185 LRTTTGGLARS
+185 LRSTTGTLARS
-196 TRALLPQT
+196 KGALLPPPSVT
-204 AIIVPVEE
+204 IPADADIAE
-212 DLVQLAELLNGAGR
+212 LAVLLNGAEK

-236 GAHSHLLEIANVLQA
+236 TAHAELVTLAGILQA

-259 KEWVEYDNPYDVGMT
+259 KEFVEYDNPYDVGMT
-274 GLIGFSSGYEAM
+274 GLIGFASGYDAM
-286 MGCDTLL
+286 MACDVLL

-301 RQFYPVKAKVVQID
+301 RQFYPEKAKVAQID
-315 LRPENLGRR
+315 LIPENLGRR
-324 TPIDIGVVGDV
+324 TAIDIGLVGDV
-335 TATIAA
+335 GATLAA
-341 LLPRLTK
+341 LIPRVKTG
-348 VRDGGFL
+348 RDGSFL
-355 KSARDDYA
+355 KSAIENYA
-363 QARKGLDDLAHGK
+363 ESRNGLDDLATGT

-393 LAADD
+393 QAADD

-411 AARYLQMNG
+411 AARYLKMNG

-441 GAQSACPQRQVVTL
+441 GVQAAYPERQVVTL

-465 GELLTLRQ
+465 GELLTVRQ

-479 VIVFNNST
+479 IIVFNNGT

-499 LIETGVSLDNPDFAA
+499 LVETGVALDNPDFAA
-514 MARAIGLHGVRI
+514 MARAIGIHGVRV
-526 TDPGE
+526 TDPGD
-531 VEAGVREVLAHPGP
+531 VEAGIREVLAHPGP

-559 PPKITLD
+559 PPKITLE
-566 QMKGFTLYMAKAILS
+566 QMKGFTLYMAKAIIS
-581 GRGDA
+581 GRGDE
-586 VVELGKTNAGLL
+586 VVELGKTNVGLL
-598 GRLF
+598 KRLF

>member
-1 MRLRLA
+1 M
-7 CPLFDSG
+7 P
-14 VVRRPALSKT
+14 KT
-24 IIADLFAETLHL
+24 LIADLFVETLEL

-50 NGLTDSLRRQ
+50 NGLTEALRRR
-60 GKIEWIHVRNE
+60 GTIEWVHVRNE

-96 PGNMHLINGLYD
+96 PGNLHLINGLYD

-122 VPSGEIGSNYFQET
+122 IPSAEIGSNYFQET

-156 QMPRTLETAIRA
+156 QMPRTLDTAIRA
-168 AVGHHGVS
+168 AVGHRGVA
-176 VVAIPGDVA
+176 VVAMPGDVA
-185 LRTTTGGLARS
+185 LRSTTGLVARS
-196 TRALLPQT
+196 RTALLPEAAT
-204 AIIVPVEE
+204 IIP
-212 DLVQLAELLNGAGR
+212 DQDSLARLAALLNDAGK

-236 GAHSHLLEIANVLQA
+236 GAHAQLVALAGVLQA
-251 PIVHALGG
+251 PVVHALGG
-259 KEWVEYDNPYDVGMT
+259 KEFVEYDNPYDVGMT
-274 GLIGFSSGYEAM
+274 GLIGFSSGYDAM

-301 RQFYPVKAKVVQID
+301 RQFYPEKAKVAQID

-324 TPIDIGVVGDV
+324 TAIDLGLVGDV
-335 TATIAA
+335 GATIDHVLP
-341 LLPRLTK
+341 LLTRE
-348 VRDGGFL
+348 RDGAFL
-355 KSARDDYA
+355 RDAREDYA
-363 QARKGLDDLAHGK
+363 KSRKGLDELATGT

-386 VARVVSE
+386 VARVVSY
-393 LAADD
+393 LASDD

-411 AARYLQMNG
+411 AARYLEMNG

-441 GAQSACPQRQVVTL
+441 GAQAAYPGRQIVSL

-465 GELLTLRQ
+465 GELLTVRQ

-479 VIVFNNST
+479 IIVFNNGT

-499 LIETGVSLDNPDFAA
+499 MIETGVALDNPDFAA
-514 MARAIGLHGVRI
+514 MARAIGLHGVRV

-559 PPKITLD
+559 PPKITLE
-566 QMKGFTLYMAKAILS
+566 QMKGFTLYMAKAVMS
-581 GRGDA
+581 GRGDSII
-586 VVELGKTNAGLL
+586 ELGKTNAGLFKT
-598 GRLF
+598 LF

>member
-1 MRLRLA
+1 M
-7 CPLFDSG
+7 
-14 VVRRPALSKT
+14 SKT

-108 CNRTRVPV
+108 CHRTRVPV

-122 VPSGEIGSNYFQET
+122 VPSGEVGSNYFQET

-168 AVGHHGVS
+168 AVGHRGVS
-176 VVAIPGDVA
+176 VVAMPGDVA
-185 LRTTTGGLARS
+185 LRTTTGMLARS
-196 TRALLPQT
+196 AGALLPSPSVT
-204 AIIVPVEE
+204 VPGEAQVAE
-212 DLVQLAELLNGAGR
+212 LAALLNGAEK

-236 GAHSHLLEIANVLQA
+236 TAHAELVKLAEVLQA

-259 KEWVEYDNPYDVGMT
+259 KEFVEYDNPYDVGMT
-274 GLIGFSSGYEAM
+274 GLIGFSSGYDAM
-286 MGCDTLL
+286 MACDVLL

-301 RQFYPVKAKVVQID
+301 RQFYPEKAKVAQID
-315 LRPENLGRR
+315 LIPENLGRR
-324 TPIDIGVVGDV
+324 TAIDIGLVGDV
-335 TATIAA
+335 GATITA
-341 LLPRLTK
+341 LMPKLAGA
-348 VRDGGFL
+348 RDGSFL
-355 KSARDDYA
+355 KSALENYA
-363 QARKGLDDLAHGK
+363 KSREGLDDLADGT

-386 VARVVSE
+386 VARVLSE
-393 LAADD
+393 QAADD

-411 AARYLQMNG
+411 AARYLKMNG

-441 GAQSACPQRQVVTL
+441 GVQAAYPARQVVTL

-465 GELLTLRQ
+465 GELLTVRQ

-479 VIVFNNST
+479 IIVFNNGT

-499 LIETGVSLDNPDFAA
+499 LIETGVALDNPDFAA
-514 MARAIGLHGVRI
+514 MARAIGLHGVRV

-531 VEAGVREVLAHPGP
+531 VEAGIRDVLAHPGP

-559 PPKITLD
+559 PPKITLE
-566 QMKGFTLYMAKAILS
+566 QMKGFTLYMAKAIMN
-581 GRGDA
+581 GRGDE
-586 VVELGKTNAGLL
+586 VVELGKTNVGLL
-598 GRLF
+598 KRLF

>member
-1 MRLRLA
+1 M
-7 CPLFDSG
+7 P
-14 VVRRPALSKT
+14 KT
-24 IIADLFAETLHL
+24 LIADLFVETLEL

-50 NGLTDSLRRQ
+50 NGLTEALRRR
-60 GKIEWIHVRNE
+60 GTIEWVHVRNE

-96 PGNMHLINGLYD
+96 PGNLHLINGLYD
-108 CNRTRVPV
+108 CYRTRVPV

-122 VPSGEIGSNYFQET
+122 IPSAEIGSNYFQET

-156 QMPRTLETAIRA
+156 QMPRTLDTAIRA
-168 AVGHHGVS
+168 AVGHRGVA
-176 VVAIPGDVA
+176 VVAMPGDVA
-185 LRTTTGGLARS
+185 LRTTTGLIARS
-196 TRALLPQT
+196 RTALLPEAAT
-204 AIIVPVEE
+204 IIP
-212 DLVQLAELLNGAGR
+212 DQDSLARLAALLNDAGK

-236 GAHSHLLEIANVLQA
+236 GAHAQLVALAGVLQA
-251 PIVHALGG
+251 PVVHALGG
-259 KEWVEYDNPYDVGMT
+259 KEFVEYDNPYDVGMT
-274 GLIGFSSGYEAM
+274 GLIGFSSGYDAM

-301 RQFYPVKAKVVQID
+301 RQFYPEKAKVAQID

-324 TPIDIGVVGDV
+324 TAIDLGLVGDV
-335 TATIAA
+335 GATIDHVLP
-341 LLPRLTK
+341 LLTRE
-348 VRDGGFL
+348 RDGAFL
-355 KSARDDYA
+355 RDAREDYA
-363 QARKGLDDLAHGK
+363 KSRKGLDELATGT

-393 LAADD
+393 LASDD

-411 AARYLQMNG
+411 AARYLEMNG

-441 GAQSACPQRQVVTL
+441 GAQAAYPGRQVVSL

-465 GELLTLRQ
+465 GELLTVRQ

-479 VIVFNNST
+479 IIIFNNGT

-499 LIETGVSLDNPDFAA
+499 MIETGVALDNPDFAA
-514 MARAIGLHGVRI
+514 MARAIGLHGVRV

-531 VEAGVREVLAHPGP
+531 VKAGVREVLAHPGP

-559 PPKITLD
+559 PPKITLE
-566 QMKGFTLYMAKAILS
+566 QMKGFTLYMAKAVMS
-581 GRGDA
+581 GRGDSI
-586 VVELGKTNAGLL
+586 VELGKTNAGLFKT
-598 GRLF
+598 LF

>member
-1 MRLRLA
+1 M
-7 CPLFDSG
+7 
-14 VVRRPALSKT
+14 SKT

-122 VPSGEIGSNYFQET
+122 VPSGEVGSNYFQET

-168 AVGHHGVS
+168 AVGHRGVS
-176 VVAIPGDVA
+176 VVAMPGDVA
-185 LRTTTGGLARS
+185 LRSTTGTLARS
-196 TRALLPQT
+196 KGALLPPPSVT
-204 AIIVPVEE
+204 IPAEADIAE
-212 DLVQLAELLNGAGR
+212 LAALLNGAEK

-236 GAHSHLLEIANVLQA
+236 TAHAELVKLAGVLQA

-259 KEWVEYDNPYDVGMT
+259 KEFVEYDNPYDVGMT
-274 GLIGFSSGYEAM
+274 GLIGFASGYDAM
-286 MGCDTLL
+286 MACDVLL

-301 RQFYPVKAKVVQID
+301 RQFYPEKAKVAQID
-315 LRPENLGRR
+315 LIPENLGRR
-324 TPIDIGVVGDV
+324 TAIDIGLVGDV
-335 TATIAA
+335 GATLAA
-341 LLPRLTK
+341 LIPRVRTG
-348 VRDGGFL
+348 RDGSFL
-355 KSARDDYA
+355 KSAIENYA
-363 QARKGLDDLAHGK
+363 KSREGLDDLADGT
-376 PGSGVIHPQH
+376 PGSGIVHPQH
-386 VARVVSE
+386 VARVLSE
-393 LAADD
+393 QAADD

-411 AARYLQMNG
+411 AARYLKMNG

-441 GAQSACPQRQVVTL
+441 GVQAAYPARQVVTL

-465 GELLTLRQ
+465 GELLTVRQ

-479 VIVFNNST
+479 IIVFNNGT

-499 LIETGVSLDNPDFAA
+499 LVETGVALDNPDFAA
-514 MARAIGLHGVRI
+514 MARAIGIHGVRV
-526 TDPGE
+526 TDPGD
-531 VEAGVREVLAHPGP
+531 VEAGIRDVLAHPGP

-559 PPKITLD
+559 PPKITLE
-566 QMKGFTLYMAKAILS
+566 QMRGFTLYMAKAIIS
-581 GRGDA
+581 GRGDE
-586 VVELGKTNAGLL
+586 VVELGKTNVGLL
-598 GRLF
+598 KRLF